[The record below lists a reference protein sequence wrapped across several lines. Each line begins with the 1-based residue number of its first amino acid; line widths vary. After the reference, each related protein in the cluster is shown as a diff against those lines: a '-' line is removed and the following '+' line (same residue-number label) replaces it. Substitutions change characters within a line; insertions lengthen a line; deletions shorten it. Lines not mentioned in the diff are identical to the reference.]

1 VPSDAGA
8 APTAAPADGPS
19 DASPSNDATSSNPAT
34 LSNPASPSGD
44 AAARAEVVAGA
55 AAVGSTE
62 APIASTADLA
72 AHLAREAA
80 VVKAEVE
87 EIELLVNQAKTES
100 ARHETRRGTA
110 AEKLNVAADRL
121 ATGGNAGA
129 KDLAELANQLVTVAR
144 KAALMEAQI
153 DLLEGKRKS
162 ALRLAETLDAKA
174 EQASALANVP
184 AGGVGGVG
192 GARGTAGRA
201 GGGSGDG
208 GSAMPG
214 FAELDLAGPLPPGV
228 SRIIL
233 TAQEDLRREIA
244 RQMHDG
250 PAQSLTNIV
259 LQAQIVD
266 RLMGSDPKQAQAEV
280 ESLIAMVQRTLDA
293 TKTFIFDVRPMVLD
307 DLGLVPTLRRA
318 SRDRG
323 RRVGVTVDFES
334 VGVDRRLP
342 VDLESGLFRML
353 DDALAAHA
361 AGKPDRI
368 GLHLDWGEHLV
379 IELTAGRTPEIVPD
393 PELPPEGSE
402 LPPALAEMVAER
414 RRNYAESVEA
424 ARIRSLA
431 RLPEQ
436 AWRDVAGRARIL
448 GVKAEMLDDG
458 ARLHLEVDLPPAS
471 DGTPVGV
478 PADPFSS

>member
-1 VPSDAGA
+1 VPADAGAA
-8 APTAAPADGPS
+8 APTAAPADAPS
-19 DASPSNDATSSNPAT
+19 APPTEAAGTGAVT
-34 LSNPASPSGD
+34 TD
-44 AAARAEVVAGA
+44 AAAPAAPEITSAADFAARLAKEA
-55 AAVGSTE
+55 AAVKGE
-62 APIASTADLA
+62 VDEIDL
-72 AHLAREAA
+72 L
-80 VVKAEVE
+80 
-87 EIELLVNQAKTES
+87 INQAKTEA
-100 ARHETRRGTA
+100 ARHETRRSAA
-110 AEKLNVAADRL
+110 AEKLAMAAERG
-121 ATGGNAGA
+121 AASGVSGA
-129 KDLAELANQLVTVAR
+129 KDLADLANQLVTVAR

-162 ALRLAETLDAKA
+162 ALRLAETLQAKA
-174 EQASALANVP
+174 DQANKVASLP
-184 AGGVGGVG
+184 EG
-192 GARGTAGRA
+192 GAAA
-201 GGGSGDG
+201 SDGDHPD
-208 GSAMPG
+208 AAVVPG

-233 TAQEDLRREIA
+233 TAQEDLRREIS

-266 RLMGSDPKQAQAEV
+266 RLMGTDPAKAQAEV
-280 ESLIAMVQRTLDA
+280 EQLIAMVQRTLDA

-323 RRVGVTVDFES
+323 RRVGVSVDFES

-342 VDLESGLFRML
+342 VELESGLFRML
-353 DDALAAHA
+353 DDALAAHV
-361 AGKPDRI
+361 AGKPDR
-368 GLHLDWGEHLV
+368 LAMHLDWGERLI
-379 IELTAGRTPEIVPD
+379 IELTAGRVPEIVAD

-402 LPPALAEMVAER
+402 LPPALAQMVAER
-414 RRNYAESVEA
+414 RAAYETAVEE

-436 AWRDVAGRARIL
+436 AWREVAGRARIL

-458 ARLHLEVDLPPAS
+458 ARLHLEVELPPAS
-471 DGTPVGV
+471 ETAILDRLE
-478 PADPFSS
+478 ASAAS